1 VGVGGGFLVPVCYL
15 TNRFGEGVDDDGGL
29 ADAEAFDAEVGGLVG
44 VFGGVPEADDD
55 AVAGKVGADA
65 LADGS
70 GLGEGE
76 GWQG

>member
-1 VGVGGGFLVPVCYL
+1 MLAPKCDLPEGLSESVNNDGGF
-15 TNRFGEGVDDDGGL
+15 
-29 ADAEAFDAEVGGLVG
+29 AAAEALDAKVVGLIG

-55 AVAGKVGADA
+55 AVLGKVGADA